1 MSKRTPSTL
10 ATRLFTLV
18 LATVLIT
25 GAIGCDGCG
34 DDASDPMPQPDSKTK
49 KASEPEPSID
59 MSKAED
65 EAETAGI
72 DQAVRVNDQSR
83 YLAGKFEGGETP
95 EQTEQTE
102 PAGAAP
108 SPGRRRPAKGNI
120 DRKALVDAFE
130 KYSPEAQDC
139 YERALKQDPSL
150 AGRVTL
156 NLIIDTD
163 GTVARAN
170 AIGESLLSEKVNNC
184 LEGLAQQWTFPRPE
198 GGPAEVNKPFTF
210 SPKK

>member
-1 MSKRTPSTL
+1 MSKPTSSRLVVRLLSL
-10 ATRLFTLV
+10 AAVAV
-18 LATVLIT
+18 LGTCAV
-25 GAIGCDGCG
+25 GCDGCG
-34 DDASDPMPQPDSKTK
+34 ADESGPAPAPDTK
-49 KASEPEPSID
+49 KEKPPEPEPSVD
-59 MSKAED
+59 MEKATS

-72 DQAVRVNDQSR
+72 DQAVRVTDQSR

-95 EQTEQTE
+95 EQTEPTE
-102 PAGAAP
+102 PAP
-108 SPGRRRPAKGNI
+108 SAQRRQPAKGNI
-120 DRKALVDAFE
+120 DRQALVDAFE
-130 KYSPEAQDC
+130 TYAPEAQDC

-184 LEGLAQQWTFPRPE
+184 LEGLAQEWTFPQPE

-210 SPKK
+210 SPKD